1 MKIQGNLLG
10 AARPRSVLPFVLGVW
25 LLVGVM
31 ASAAMFLMF
40 DSAGLRDEQPGLES
54 RLSHLQEQEQHA
66 LSAGTLP
73 PKIELQAMERRVRA
87 LNALSGVHG
96 LDISELFVW
105 LEQQLLNDVRL
116 VSLHHRAQSG
126 ETRLV
131 AEASKAE
138 PLASLLRKLEREP
151 RFSEVLLAKQGSRS
165 AQGKVEAIQFEI
177 RIRHKT

>member
-10 AARPRSVLPFVLGVW
+10 DAPLRSALTVALGIW
-25 LLVGVM
+25 LLAASMGV
-31 ASAAMFLMF
+31 AALFFML
-40 DSAGLRDEQPGLES
+40 DAAGLRDEQPSLDA
-54 RLSHLQEQEQHA
+54 RLLSLQELERRA
-66 LSAGTLP
+66 IREGTLP
-73 PKIELQAMERRVRA
+73 PKFELEAMVQRVQA
-87 LNALSGVHG
+87 LNSLAGVHG

-105 LEQQLLNDVRL
+105 LEQQLPSDVRL
-116 VSLHHRAQSG
+116 VSLHHRSHEG

-138 PLASLLRKLEREP
+138 PLASLLRKLEKEP

-165 AQGKVEAIQFEI
+165 ARGKVEAVQFEI

>member
-10 AARPRSVLPFVLGVW
+10 DARPRSALPVALGIW
-25 LLVGVM
+25 LLAACMGV
-31 ASAAMFLMF
+31 AAVFLML
-40 DSAGLRDEQPGLES
+40 DATGLRDEQPNLDA
-54 RLSHLQEQEQHA
+54 RLLRLQELERHA
-66 LSAGTLP
+66 IREGTLP
-73 PKIELQAMERRVRA
+73 PQSELEAMERRVQA

-105 LEQQLLNDVRL
+105 LEQQLPSDVRL
-116 VSLHHRAQSG
+116 VSLHHRAHEG

-138 PLASLLRKLEREP
+138 PLASLLRKLEKEP

-165 AQGKVEAIQFEI
+165 VQGRVEAIQFEI